1 MKFHENLTIA
11 LALIAFG
18 LSIAQMIHPFGF
30 VVHPGILLVIGLLV
44 GLRYAMRWQAKKRAD
59 ILKTV
64 PPRPL
69 GLSEGEPAPDE
80 PRP

>member
-1 MKFHENLTIA
+1 MKFRDNLTIA

-18 LSIAQMIHPFGF
+18 LSVAQMIHPFGF
-30 VVHPGILLVIGLLV
+30 VIHPGILLVIALLLV
-44 GLRYAMRWQAKKRAD
+44 LRYAMRWQAKKRGD

-69 GLSEGEPAPDE
+69 GLSDDE
-80 PRP
+80 PDR

>member
-1 MKFHENLTIA
+1 VKFRENLTIA

-30 VVHPGILLVIGLLV
+30 VVHPGILLVIALLV
-44 GLRYAMRWQAKKRAD
+44 VLRYAMRWQAKRRTD
-59 ILKTV
+59 ILKDV

-69 GLSEGEPAPDE
+69 GLSDDE
-80 PRP
+80 SETR

>member
-1 MKFHENLTIA
+1 MKFRDNLTIV
-11 LALIAFG
+11 LAVVVLG

-30 VVHPGILLVIGLLV
+30 VIHPGILLVIALLLV
-44 GLRYAMRWQAKKRAD
+44 LRYAMRWQAKKRGD

-69 GLSEGEPAPDE
+69 GLSDDE
-80 PRP
+80 ADR

>member
-1 MKFHENLTIA
+1 VKFRDNLTIA

-18 LSIAQMIHPFGF
+18 LSVAQMIHPFGF
-30 VVHPGILLVIGLLV
+30 VIHPGILLVIALLLV
-44 GLRYAMRWQAKKRAD
+44 LRYAMRWQAKKRGD

-69 GLSEGEPAPDE
+69 GLSDDE
-80 PRP
+80 ADR